1 MNSVYS
7 PKLGYSVG
15 ACPVLFCGVSAAWS
29 VHILLLTPFTVAG
42 FALVYLLLKC
52 NLTVHLLCSSK
63 CFPTGD
69 NTAAMHIL
77 STFTAWPNMDL

>member
-1 MNSVYS
+1 MS
-7 PKLGYSVG
+7 PDPFFHVRDTESDPRWG
-15 ACPVLFCGVSAAWS
+15 
-29 VHILLLTPFTVAG
+29 LTPFTVAG

-77 STFTAWPNMDL
+77 STFTAWPNLDL